1 MRAAPLLIIA
11 LILVLAAAALYLL
24 QPQDIPTE
32 RPERIRMATIWFD
45 DIPTESAIRNLMR
58 DINQS
63 GANSVAVGIHN
74 KGVLYFETDA
84 TDIRTENLAPV
95 IIDEA
100 RKQELRVFIWTD
112 TINFPELLEE
122 NPGWEL
128 VTCVRSG
135 RYHYPSDCGWH
146 ERLSPFNPGLD
157 DFVREYYRD
166 LAQLD
171 IDGIQFQ
178 DDLFLAEGEDFSDA
192 AQEAFLDYYGF
203 PPNPRNP
210 EHLNLMQTL
219 KIGRITELT
228 KLAMDSARE
237 VNPNLTFIFDVLPE
251 PERDK
256 MLSWW
261 SIDIQGLQEAGVD
274 YFGIMS
280 YHPQIMQ
287 EMKTDL
293 EGSMDYLNNAFQSI
307 SGQVGRYRVIYRL
320 WVTTFDYKHDP
331 LPPEEI
337 SYVTERMLE
346 AGAYHIGYVPH
357 YQGMEHSPFTGT
369 G

>member
-1 MRAAPLLIIA
+1 MRSAPLLIA
-11 LILVLAAAALYLL
+11 LILVLAAAALY
-24 QPQDIPTE
+24 QFQAENPE
-32 RPERIRMATIWFD
+32 MPERIKMATMWFD
-45 DIPTESAIRNLMR
+45 DIPTESAIRSLMGE
-58 DINQS
+58 INQS

-74 KGVLYFETDA
+74 KGVLYFDTGS
-84 TDIRTENLAPV
+84 TDIRTENIAPV
-95 IIDEA
+95 ITGEA
-100 RKQELRVFIWTD
+100 RKQGLKVFIWTD

-122 NPGWEL
+122 NPDWEF

-157 DFVREYYRD
+157 DFVREYYHD
-166 LAQLD
+166 LARLD

-192 AQEAFLDYYGF
+192 AQDAFLEHYGF
-203 PPNPRNP
+203 PPDPRNT
-210 EHLNLMQTL
+210 EHLRLMQEL
-219 KIGRITELT
+219 KISRITELT
-228 KLAMDSARE
+228 KLAMESARE
-237 VNPNLTFIFDVLPE
+237 VNPDLIFIFDVLPE
-251 PERDK
+251 AERDK
-256 MLSWW
+256 MLNWW

-293 EGSMDYLNNAFQSI
+293 EGSMDYLNNAFKSI
-307 SGQVGRYRVIYRL
+307 SSQAGRYRVIYRL
-320 WVTTFDYKHDP
+320 WVTTFDYSHDP
-331 LPPEEI
+331 LPAGEI
-337 SYVTERMLE
+337 SYVTGRMLD

-357 YQGMEHSPFTGT
+357 HPGILEQSPFTGIE
-369 G
+369 